1 MHNNRR
7 THATAQTQAASS
19 TTPTFY
25 LLTNKIRWENWFEAA
40 SVAHF
45 HLFPFSISIPC
56 VKLFPI
62 PMIVSRQV
70 WPTEWCEPR
79 MGAPSFG
86 WVRPSICARRQSCY
100 GLSQITQW
108 EHLIR
113 SRVSPDKGWHKSQK
127 SGSNRCRFTALQ
139 RVLTI
144 GDKNIPP
151 VASNRFQIAYLTLKN
166 DNSTHTSS
174 FIPTWRKRSQI
185 SLLSTPGLPG
195 GHCRIHLGKSI

>member
-1 MHNNRR
+1 MFCAEQSAHVCTSAN
-7 THATAQTQAASS
+7 ASS
-19 TTPTFY
+19 FFNDSNLY
-25 LLTNKIRWENWFEAA
+25 FLTNKIRWEKWFEAV

-45 HLFPFSISIPC
+45 HLFPFSISFPC

-70 WPTEWCEPR
+70 WPTGWCEPR
-79 MGAPSFG
+79 RGAPSFG
-86 WVRPSICARRQSCY
+86 WVRRSICARRQSCY
-100 GLSQITQW
+100 GSGQITQW

-144 GDKNIPP
+144 ADKNIPP
-151 VASNRFQIAYLTLKN
+151 VASN
-166 DNSTHTSS
+166 S
-174 FIPTWRKRSQI
+174 I
-185 SLLSTPGLPG
+185 SYT
-195 GHCRIHLGKSI
+195 